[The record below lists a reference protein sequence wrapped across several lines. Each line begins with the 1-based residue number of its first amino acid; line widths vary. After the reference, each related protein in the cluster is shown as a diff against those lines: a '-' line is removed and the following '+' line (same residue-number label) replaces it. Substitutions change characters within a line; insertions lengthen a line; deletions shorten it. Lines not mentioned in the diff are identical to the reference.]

1 MNNQKKVFEVA
12 ILARVKWNLHSL
24 NNEGTLGNVTEP
36 RTVVLADGAK
46 TDGISGEMLKHIHF
60 EYLWQIA
67 QGAPNP
73 TFCVACKQKSPF
85 KADKAIILEKPDRTK
100 DVFNINYLTEG
111 QKEQNIKGQEVPEKI
126 IKASL
131 ACVVCDLH
139 GFMLAQQG
147 VAISRPSTLEFG
159 WAVAIPQETDQ
170 GRRVYDTKALH
181 LHARHVQGA
190 ERTQESQT
198 GQMVYHRPTRSGVY
212 AFVSVFQP
220 WRISLN
226 EVVYKY
232 VNDIDERKK
241 RMELALE
248 AYKALFMRTD
258 GAMTTT
264 RLPHTEGIEGVVVV
278 SRKPFPAPV
287 ISPLKDGYE
296 QEIRSIC
303 NSNGLEPKPFGG
315 LEEFCAL
322 MDELKNEK
330 P

>member
-1 MNNQKKVFEVA
+1 MAGVFEVA
-12 ILARVKWNLHSL
+12 ILARVRWNLHSL

-36 RTVVLADGAK
+36 RTVVLANGKK
-46 TDGISGEMLKHIHF
+46 TDGVSGEMLKHIHAF
-60 EYLWQIA
+60 YMWLL
-67 QGAPNP
+67 GDKDK
-73 TFCVACKQKSPF
+73 FCEPCKEFSPM
-85 KADKAIILEKPDRTK
+85 KADHEKKGVKATK
-100 DVFNINYLTEG
+100 KDGAEG
-111 QKEQNIKGQEVPEKI
+111 ALD
-126 IKASL
+126 KAL
-131 ACVVCDLH
+131 PCPLCDLH
-139 GFMLAQQG
+139 GFMLTHG
-147 VAISRPSTLEFG
+147 VAVARPSTLEFG
-159 WAVAIPQETDQ
+159 WAVGLPDQ
-170 GRRVYDTKALH
+170 THRSLH
-181 LHARHVQGA
+181 LHARHEMGSEVRQEGEEA
-190 ERTQESQT
+190 GERTA
-198 GQMVYHRPTRSGVY
+198 QMLYHRPTRSGVY

-330 P
+330 PYDITAR